1 MEPLFTINTYN
12 SQKNLLIK
20 MNSTQIKDF
29 IQKTNQLI
37 EKKELK
43 NAFESIEVIAEELHN
58 WKITDKLN
66 ELKNNYKYM
75 LHYLIEGSDD
85 PEQEKIYNKLIRDTF
100 KLTIDAAEAAMVSES
115 SELFFEKVRVS
126 SVRSPLSLQEYREE
140 IKKKDDTRSLLSLFE
155 EGEEKKNRAKNNEQE
170 HERIVSEMFYSI
182 FSAPRANVDEIK
194 AYNNFIFDES
204 IPVDD
209 KSMFI
214 SALML
219 NIMQRF
225 DVRKILFLLE
235 CCSHENMQISMRAII
250 SLTPIL
256 QQYHSRWHLYPE
268 LNSRLA
274 LLSDEGFF
282 RRRLLIAI
290 IQFIQSRET
299 EKITK
304 KLTEEILP
312 EMMKLSPIIGKKI
325 KMDEWMGETGMDDK
339 NPEWQ
344 KILDDAGITDKLEE
358 FSNLQLQGAD
368 VFHSTF
374 SNLKSYPFFGEMSNW
389 FLPFSLRQ
397 SELQSFISE
406 DIENEG
412 VIKSITNATFIC
424 NSDKY
429 SLCFS
434 IMMMPQEYRKMM
446 SSQLGAESEE
456 LKNMRDEEFAIN
468 PHQEEEA
475 VCKQY
480 VQDLYRF
487 YKVYPRKNDFTD
499 IFAFPLNF
507 HEIDAISSIISLPKN
522 LEKIALY
529 YFEKNHLPEALSAY
543 EILSEIDTNNSEVWQ
558 KIGYCKQQLAN
569 IDGAL
574 KAYLHAEL
582 IESNNTWVLRR
593 IAQCYRL
600 LKQPEEALQYYKKL
614 EKLHPDDLNIQLNI
628 GHCYLELKEYEE
640 ALKNYFKVEWIDD
653 TNTRVWRSIA
663 WCSFVLHKFDVSQ
676 RYYLK
681 IIEDEANT
689 NSQDLL
695 NAGHVELALGN
706 MKEAMRYY
714 SESIGKIK
722 NIKSF
727 KALLKS
733 DFKELELAGVD
744 LKIIPAL
751 LDKIEYDLD

>member
-1 MEPLFTINTYN
+1 
-12 SQKNLLIK
+12 
-20 MNSTQIKDF
+20 MNSIQIRDF
-29 IQKTNQLI
+29 IKKTNQLI

-43 NAFESIEVIAEELHN
+43 NAFDSISSLTEELNN

-85 PEQEKIYNKLIRDTF
+85 PEQEKIYNKLIRDTY
-100 KLTIDAAEAAMVSES
+100 KLTIDAAEASLINES
-115 SELFFEKVRVS
+115 SELFFEKLRIS
-126 SVRSPLSLQEYREE
+126 SVRSPLSLDEYGDE
-140 IKKKDDTRSLLSLFE
+140 IKKKVDTRSLLSLFE
-155 EGEEKKNRAKNNEQE
+155 EGEEKNNRTKNNEKE
-170 HERIVSEMFYSI
+170 YERIVSEMFYTI
-182 FSAPRANVDEIK
+182 FSAPRANKDSID
-194 AYNNFIFDES
+194 AYNRFLYDDI
-204 IPVDD
+204 IPIND

-225 DVRKILFLLE
+225 DAKKILFLLE
-235 CCSHENMQISMRAII
+235 CCSHNNMHISMRSII

-256 QQYHSRWHLYPE
+256 QLYHSRWHLYPE
-268 LNSRLA
+268 LISKME
-274 LLSDEGFF
+274 LLSDERDFS
-282 RRRLLIAI
+282 RRLLIAI

-325 KMDEWMGETGMDDK
+325 KMDEWMGETGMDEK

-344 KILDDAGITDKLEE
+344 KILDDAGISDKLEE
-358 FSNLQLQGAD
+358 FSNLQLEGAD

-374 SNLKSYPFFGEMSNW
+374 ANLKSYPFFNEMSNW
-389 FLPFSLRQ
+389 FLPFSLEQ
-397 SELQSFISE
+397 SQLQGFISKNA
-406 DIENEG
+406 DNKGILS
-412 VIKSITNATFIC
+412 SITNASFIC

-429 SLCFS
+429 SFCFS
-434 IMMMPQEYRKMM
+434 IMMMPEEYRTMM
-446 SSQLGAESEE
+446 SSQLGAESEQ
-456 LKNMRDEEFAIN
+456 LKSLQDEEIVIN
-468 PHQEEEA
+468 PHKEEEA

-487 YKVYPRKNDFTD
+487 YKVYPRRNDFID

-507 HEIDAISSIISLPKN
+507 HEIEAISPIVSTPKN

-529 YFEKNHLPEALSAY
+529 YFEKNHLSEALSAY
-543 EILSEIDTNNSEVWQ
+543 EMLSEMDTANSEVWE

-569 IDGAL
+569 IDGAIE
-574 KAYLHAEL
+574 AYLRAEL
-582 IESNNTWVLRR
+582 IDSNNTWVLRR

-600 LKQPEEALQYYKKL
+600 LKQPKDALLYYKKL
-614 EKLHPDDLNIQLNI
+614 EKLHPEDLNVQLNI
-628 GHCYLELKEYEE
+628 GHCYLELKEYDK
-640 ALKNYFKVEWIDD
+640 ALENYFKVEWIDD

-663 WCSFVLHKFDVSQ
+663 WCSFLSHKFDVSQ
-676 RYYLK
+676 RYYQK
-681 IIEDEANT
+681 ILQNNPTSHDF
-689 NSQDLL
+689 L

-706 MKEAMRYY
+706 MKEAMSYY
-714 SESIGKIK
+714 TETIRKLK

-727 KALLKS
+727 KALLRG
-733 DFKELELAGVD
+733 DFKELELSGVD

-751 LDKIEYDLD
+751 LDKIEYDM